1 MAIPVSARRAW
12 PTLWIL
18 LFWAGTSPAVSGDQ
32 PDLTYRTGT
41 NEVRLAFSASD
52 QNDHG
57 VATLKSN
64 DFAVVDA
71 GFIVRDY
78 QSFTRSD
85 YSRLDIA
92 ILIDSSESV
101 TPEYRKEVS
110 DALTL
115 LSDTAGVPEDN
126 VSLLTFEGSKPA
138 LLCSGDCRSSNAL
151 EKFPASH
158 SGGLTPLFDSIVFAS
173 DLMAQKEDPQTEKV
187 LIVFSDGNDTISL
200 RSLTDARDSAI
211 AHNVRIYGIAQDHSA
226 GYSSGTQ
233 TLRALAAATGG
244 RCFKADNGATRALN
258 LILEDFR
265 ASYIVSYH
273 LPTHARGFHTVQIL
287 PTHNRNLRFR
297 SRSGYYYPEY
307 IR

>member
-1 MAIPVSARRAW
+1 
-12 PTLWIL
+12 

-64 DFAVVDA
+64 DFAVVDT

-85 YSRLDIA
+85 YSRLEIA

-138 LLCSGDCRSSNAL
+138 LLCSGDCRSSNAQ

-211 AHNVRIYGIAQDHSA
+211 AHNVQIYGIAQDHSA

-244 RCFKADNGATRALN
+244 RCFKANNGATRALN

>member
-12 PTLWIL
+12 PTLWV
-18 LFWAGTSPAVSGDQ
+18 LFFWVSTSLAVSGDR

-64 DFAVVDA
+64 DFAVVDT

-85 YSRLDIA
+85 YSRLEIA

-101 TPEYRKEVS
+101 TPRYRKEIS

-115 LSDTAGVPEDN
+115 LSDSAGVPEEN
-126 VSLLTFEGSKPA
+126 ISLLSFQGTKPT
-138 LLCSGDCRSSNAL
+138 LLCSGNCRSSNAA
-151 EKFPASH
+151 EKLPTSQ

-173 DLMAQKEDPQTEKV
+173 DLMAHSGDPQTEKV

-211 AHNVRIYGIAQDHSA
+211 AHNVEIYGIAQDRSR

-233 TLRALAAATGG
+233 ILRALAAATGG
-244 RCFKADNGATRALN
+244 RCFKAENGATRALN

-273 LPTHARGFHTVQIL
+273 LPTHARGFHTIQIL
-287 PTHNRNLRFR
+287 PTHNLKLKFR

>member
-1 MAIPVSARRAW
+1 MAIPLPARRAW

-18 LFWAGTSPAVSGDQ
+18 LFWAGTSLPVSGDQ

-41 NEVRLAFSASD
+41 NEVRLTFSATD

-57 VATLKSN
+57 VATLKAN
-64 DFAVVDA
+64 DFAVVDT

-85 YSRLDIA
+85 YSKLEIA

-101 TPEYRKEVS
+101 TPQYRKEIS
-110 DALTL
+110 DALNL
-115 LSDTAGVPEDN
+115 LSESAGVPEEN
-126 VSLLTFEGSKPA
+126 ISLVSFQGTKPA
-138 LLCSGDCRSSNAL
+138 LICSGDCRNSNAGGNL
-151 EKFPASH
+151 PASH

-173 DLMAQKEDPQTEKV
+173 DLMAQNGDPQTAKV
-187 LIVFSDGNDTISL
+187 LIIFSDGNDTISL
-200 RSLTDARDSAI
+200 KSFPDARDSAV
-211 AHNVRIYGIAQDHSA
+211 AHNVQIYGIAQDRSG
-226 GYSSGTQ
+226 GYSSGTE

-244 RCFKADNGATRALN
+244 RCFKAENGATRALN

-273 LPTHARGFHTVQIL
+273 LPTHARGFHSVQIL
-287 PTHNRNLRFR
+287 PTHNISLKFR
-297 SRSGYYYPEY
+297 SRSGYYYPDY

>member
-1 MAIPVSARRAW
+1 MAIPLPARRAW
-12 PTLWIL
+12 PILWIL

-41 NEVRLAFSASD
+41 NEVRLAFSATD

-64 DFAVVDA
+64 DFAVVDT

-85 YSRLDIA
+85 YSQLEIA

-101 TPEYRKEVS
+101 TPAYRKEIS

-115 LSDTAGVPEDN
+115 LSDSAGVTEEN
-126 VSLLTFEGSKPA
+126 ISLLSFQGTRPA
-138 LLCSGDCRSSNAL
+138 LLCSGNCRSSDTV
-151 EKFPASH
+151 EKLPASH

-173 DLMAQKEDPQTEKV
+173 DLMGAKGDAQAERV

-200 RSLTDARDSAI
+200 RSLTDARDSAV
-211 AHNVRIYGIAQDHSA
+211 AHNIQIYGIAQEHSR

-244 RCFKADNGATRALN
+244 RCLKSENGAARALN

-273 LPTHARGFHTVQIL
+273 LPTHSRGFHTVQIL
-287 PTHNRNLRFR
+287 PTHNLNLKFR

>member
-1 MAIPVSARRAW
+1 MATPVTARRSW

-18 LFWAGTSPAVSGDQ
+18 LFWAGTSLAVSGDQ

-41 NEVRLAFSASD
+41 NEVRLAFSATD

-57 VATLKSN
+57 VATLKPN
-64 DFAVVDA
+64 DFAVVDT

-78 QSFTRSD
+78 QSFIRSD
-85 YSRLDIA
+85 YARLEIA
-92 ILIDSSESV
+92 ILVDSSESV
-101 TPEYRKEVS
+101 TPQYRKEIS

-115 LSDTAGVPEDN
+115 LSDSAGVPEEN
-126 VSLLTFEGSKPA
+126 ISLLSFQGTKPA
-138 LLCSGDCRSSNAL
+138 FVCSGDCRSSNAT
-151 EKFPASH
+151 EKLPASH
-158 SGGLTPLFDSIVFAS
+158 SAGLTPLFDSVVFAS
-173 DLMAQKEDPQTEKV
+173 DLLAQKGDAQTEKV

-200 RSLTDARDSAI
+200 RSLTDARDSAV
-211 AHNVRIYGIAQDHSA
+211 AHNVQIYGIAQDRSR

-244 RCFKADNGATRALN
+244 RCFKAENGATRALN

-265 ASYIVSYH
+265 ASYTVSYR

-287 PTHNRNLRFR
+287 PTHNMNLKFR
-297 SRSGYYYPEY
+297 SRSGYYYPDY

>member
-1 MAIPVSARRAW
+1 MAIPLPARRGW
-12 PTLWIL
+12 PIPWIL
-18 LFWAGTSPAVSGDQ
+18 LFWVGTSPAISGDQ
-32 PDLTYRTGT
+32 PDLTYRTRT
-41 NEVRLAFSASD
+41 NEVRLAFSATD

-64 DFAVVDA
+64 DFAVVDT

-85 YSRLDIA
+85 YSRLEIA
-92 ILIDSSESV
+92 VLIDSSESV
-101 TPEYRKEVS
+101 TPRYRKEIS

-115 LSDTAGVPEDN
+115 LSDSAGVPEEN
-126 VSLLTFEGSKPA
+126 ISLLSFQSTKPA
-138 LLCSGDCRSSNAL
+138 LLCSGDCRSSNAVENL
-151 EKFPASH
+151 PASH

-173 DLMAQKEDPQTEKV
+173 DLMAAKGDAQAEKV

-200 RSLTDARDSAI
+200 RSLTDARDSAV
-211 AHNVRIYGIAQDHSA
+211 AHNVQIYGIAEDRSA
-226 GYSSGTQ
+226 GYSPGTQ

-244 RCFKADNGATRALN
+244 RCFKADNGAAHALN

-265 ASYIVSYH
+265 ASYVVSYH

-287 PTHNRNLRFR
+287 PTHNLNLKFR
-297 SRSGYYYPEY
+297 SRSGYYYPDY

>member
-12 PTLWIL
+12 STLWIL

-32 PDLTYRTGT
+32 PDLTYRTST
-41 NEVRLAFSASD
+41 NEVRLAFSATD

-57 VATLKSN
+57 IATLKSN
-64 DFAVVDA
+64 DFAVVDT

-85 YSRLDIA
+85 YSRLEIA

-101 TPEYRKEVS
+101 TPQYRKEIA

-115 LSDTAGVPEDN
+115 LSDSAGVPEEN
-126 VSLLTFEGSKPA
+126 ISLLTFQSTKPE
-138 LLCSGDCRSSNAL
+138 LLCSGDCRSSNAA
-151 EKFPASH
+151 EKLPSSH
-158 SGGLTPLFDSIVFAS
+158 SGGLTPLFDSVVFAS
-173 DLMAQKEDPQTEKV
+173 DLMAQHGDAQNEKV
-187 LIVFSDGNDTISL
+187 LILFSDGNDTISL

-211 AHNVRIYGIAQDHSA
+211 THNVQIYGIAQDKSA
-226 GYSSGTQ
+226 GYSPGTQ

-244 RCFKADNGATRALN
+244 RCFKGETGANRALN

-265 ASYIVSYH
+265 ASYVVSYH

-287 PTHNRNLRFR
+287 PTHNVNLKFR
-297 SRSGYYYPEY
+297 SRSGYYYPDY

>member
-1 MAIPVSARRAW
+1 MARSLPARRAW
-12 PTLWIL
+12 PTIWVL
-18 LFWAGTSPAVSGDQ
+18 LFCIGTSPAASGDW

-41 NEVRLAFSASD
+41 NEVRLAFSATD

-57 VATLKSN
+57 VATLTSN
-64 DFAVVDA
+64 DFAVVDT

-85 YSRLDIA
+85 YSRLEIA

-101 TPEYRKEVS
+101 TPEYRKEIS

-115 LSDTAGVPEDN
+115 LSDSAGVPEEN
-126 VSLLTFEGSKPA
+126 ISLITFQNSKPA
-138 LLCSGDCRSSNAL
+138 LLCSGDCRSSNAVENL
-151 EKFPASH
+151 PASH

-173 DLMAQKEDPQTEKV
+173 DRMGHSGDSQTEKV

-200 RSLTDARDSAI
+200 RSLIDARDTAV
-211 AHNVRIYGIAQDHSA
+211 AHNVQIYGIAQDRSA
-226 GYSSGTQ
+226 SYSNGTQ
-233 TLRALAAATGG
+233 TLRTLATATGG
-244 RCFKADNGATRALN
+244 RCFKAKGGATRALD
-258 LILEDFR
+258 LVLEDFR

-287 PTHNRNLRFR
+287 PTHNLNLKFR
-297 SRSGYYYPEY
+297 SRSGYYYPDY

>member
-1 MAIPVSARRAW
+1 MAIPLAARRVW
-12 PTLWIL
+12 PTFWIL

-41 NEVRLAFSASD
+41 NEVRLAFSATD

-64 DFAVVDA
+64 DFAVVDT

-85 YSRLDIA
+85 YSRLQIA
-92 ILIDSSESV
+92 ILIDSSESI
-101 TPEYRKEVS
+101 TPQYRTEIS
-110 DALTL
+110 DALNL
-115 LSDTAGVPEDN
+115 LSNTAGVPEEN
-126 VSLLTFEGSKPA
+126 ISLLTFHDAKPA
-138 LLCSGDCRSSNAL
+138 LLCSGDCRSSNAAQKL
-151 EKFPASH
+151 PASP

-173 DLMAQKEDPQTEKV
+173 DLLTRQGDPQSEKV

-200 RSLTDARDSAI
+200 RSLADARDSAI
-211 AHNVRIYGIAQDHSA
+211 AHNIQIYGIAQDRSA

-233 TLRALAAATGG
+233 TLRALSAATGG
-244 RCFKADNGATRALN
+244 RCFKAENGAARALN

-273 LPTHARGFHTVQIL
+273 LPTRARGFHTVQIL
-287 PTHNRNLRFR
+287 PTHNVNLKFR